1 MSSPIPP
8 VIDDFIRACNGAIA
22 SVVSTAI
29 LLPLDVCKA
38 KLYADS
44 KQHAKPQKLPT
55 NIWAFAVHVY
65 KSEGLAGLYSG
76 GHIRLLEQLT
86 TKFTFYY
93 FYSFFTHFFKA
104 RLVKGSGDIGAF
116 LNLFVGYLAA
126 VANTFLTLPVQV
138 VSAIMMVESSHSSAS
153 RGALKVASNIVNES
167 GYKGLYRGVLPSVI
181 LSINPA
187 VEFMVFEQLKLRA
200 IRAYGLRAH
209 DALSMGAAFWFGV
222 IAKAIATLITFPY
235 IRIKVLL
242 QVGRGSA
249 KKKSEAHKVSSSDV
263 FFSILKD
270 DGFLGLWRGVEAQ
283 LSKALLSSG
292 LKFSIDESVKKV
304 VRDFLLSVLRSS

>member
-1 MSSPIPP
+1 MSPPISP

-44 KQHAKPQKLPT
+44 KRPAKPQKLPN
-55 NIWAFAVHVY
+55 NIWTLAVHVY

-93 FYSFFTHFFKA
+93 FYSFFSHFFKA
-104 RLVKGSGDIGAF
+104 RLVNRNGDIGAF

-153 RGALKVASNIVNES
+153 RGAPES
-167 GYKGLYRGVLPSVI
+167 
-181 LSINPA
+181 
-187 VEFMVFEQLKLRA
+187 
-200 IRAYGLRAH
+200 
-209 DALSMGAAFWFGV
+209 
-222 IAKAIATLITFPY
+222 
-235 IRIKVLL
+235 
-242 QVGRGSA
+242 
-249 KKKSEAHKVSSSDV
+249 
-263 FFSILKD
+263 
-270 DGFLGLWRGVEAQ
+270 
-283 LSKALLSSG
+283 SK
-292 LKFSIDESVKKV
+292 
-304 VRDFLLSVLRSS
+304 

>member
-1 MSSPIPP
+1 MALLISPP
-8 VIDDFIRACNGAIA
+8 VNDFIRACNGAIA

-38 KLYADS
+38 KLYANS
-44 KQHAKPQKLPT
+44 KQRINSQKKTP
-55 NIWAFAVHVY
+55 NNVWALAVHVY
-65 KSEGLAGLYSG
+65 KSEGLRGLYSG
-76 GHIRLLEQLT
+76 GHIRLIEQLT

-93 FYSFFTHFFKA
+93 FYSFFTQLFTA
-104 RLVKGSGDIGAF
+104 RIVNRNGDIGAF

-126 VANTFLTLPVQV
+126 VANTFLTLPIQV
-138 VSAIMMVESSHSSAS
+138 VSAVMMVESSHSSAS
-153 RGALKVASNIVNES
+153 RGTLKVASSIINEN
-167 GYKGLYRGVLPSVI
+167 GYKGLYRGIIPSII

-187 VEFMVFEQLKLRA
+187 IEFMVFEQLKLQT
-200 IRAYGLRAH
+200 IRTYKLSANA
-209 DALSMGAAFWFGV
+209 ALGVGAAFWFGV

-242 QVGRGSA
+242 QVGRGS
-249 KKKSEAHKVSSSDV
+249 KKNKNHEVSSSDV

-270 DGFLGLWRGVEAQ
+270 DGFFGLWHGVEAQ

-292 LKFSIDESVKKV
+292 LKFSIDESVKKN
-304 VRDFLLSVLRSS
+304 VRRFLLSILVQ

>member
-1 MSSPIPP
+1 MSPPISP

-138 VSAIMMVESSHSSAS
+138 VSAIMMVESSPSNAS
-153 RGALKVASNIVNES
+153 RGALKVASSIVNES

-187 VEFMVFEQLKLRA
+187 VEFMVFEQLKLQA
-200 IRAYGLRAH
+200 IRAHKLRPN
-209 DALSMGAAFWFGV
+209 DALSMSAAFWFGV

-235 IRIKVLL
+235 IRVKVLL
-242 QVGRGSA
+242 QVGRGST
-249 KKKSEAHKVSSSDV
+249 KKKSEAQKVSSSDV
-263 FFSILKD
+263 FFNILKD
-270 DGFLGLWRGVEAQ
+270 DGFFGLWRGVEAQ